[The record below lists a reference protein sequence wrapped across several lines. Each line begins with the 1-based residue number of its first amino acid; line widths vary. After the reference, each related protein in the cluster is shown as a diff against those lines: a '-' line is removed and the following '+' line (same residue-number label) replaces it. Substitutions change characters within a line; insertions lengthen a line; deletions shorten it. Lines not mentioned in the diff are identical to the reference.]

1 MSGIMEN
8 DEPFILI
15 VEDDLDQA
23 GLIKAA
29 FDKSPDS
36 ANLHFVPGGCEA
48 QAYIARE
55 SPYNDCDGCP
65 RPSLMILDLGPPD
78 GARLEMLEWMAE
90 RNWLTKIPVIVLTD
104 SEDRGDART
113 PYVFGVRR
121 YLRRSDSYG
130 DLVQAVREEL
140 GSPPLVSTAMA
151 VTSGG
156 AQGHEALLAEPLK
169 AKRLTGLALFSLSL
183 FEMTL
188 IVVAY
193 EAMRYASTTG
203 VVPVPLYIMTTS
215 FIAISALVV
224 GYLVTGVYRRRR
236 AVESENERLILAL
249 QRSLAEV
256 DTLNGLLPI
265 CARCKKV
272 KDSDQYWHKIEA
284 YVSSRSEAVFRPGLC
299 EACVNAFWPEDVDHA
314 G

>member
-36 ANLHFVPGGCEA
+36 ANLHFVLSGCEA

-65 RPSLMILDLGPPD
+65 RPSLIILDLGPPD
-78 GARLEMLEWMAE
+78 GAGLEMLEWMAE

-104 SEDRGDART
+104 SEDRGDARR
-113 PYVFGVRR
+113 PYAFAVRR
-121 YLRRSDSYG
+121 YLRRPDSYG

-151 VTSGG
+151 VISGEPQVTS
-156 AQGHEALLAEPLK
+156 A
-169 AKRLTGLALFSLSL
+169 
-183 FEMTL
+183 MTHL
-188 IVVAY
+188 PQ
-193 EAMRYASTTG
+193 AS
-203 VVPVPLYIMTTS
+203 S
-215 FIAISALVV
+215 
-224 GYLVTGVYRRRR
+224 
-236 AVESENERLILAL
+236 
-249 QRSLAEV
+249 
-256 DTLNGLLPI
+256 
-265 CARCKKV
+265 
-272 KDSDQYWHKIEA
+272 
-284 YVSSRSEAVFRPGLC
+284 PG
-299 EACVNAFWPEDVDHA
+299 D
-314 G
+314 